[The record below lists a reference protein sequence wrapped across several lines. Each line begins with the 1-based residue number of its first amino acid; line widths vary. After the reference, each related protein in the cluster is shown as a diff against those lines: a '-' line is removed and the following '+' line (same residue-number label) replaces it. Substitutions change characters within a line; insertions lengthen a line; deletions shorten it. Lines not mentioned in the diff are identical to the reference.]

1 MGKLETVWTATG
13 GLQRTPVY
21 MGGAI
26 DEQRRAALSVKRETD
41 YSHLHSLTTADKTP
55 VSSAINAKNASLSR

>member
-21 MGGAI
+21 MGGAV
-26 DEQRRAALSVKRETD
+26 DEQMRAVWSTR
-41 YSHLHSLTTADKTP
+41 
-55 VSSAINAKNASLSR
+55 SSR